1 MISMTNKK
9 YLKTTEVAELTGH
22 PYNEILSLA
31 NTGVLS
37 GYKTRRGRWLL
48 KVEDVEKYFGIQINY
63 PTELGE
69 KTVSKSKTS
78 KTDKHNHDGKLI
90 CGRTA
95 RKYLNIS
102 KAEFENLV
110 NQGLITAYRDDRSRW
125 KVSKESVLNYAARS
139 HSSSQTHLIINENH
153 YQEVIERIC
162 AAKSSIKIMTG
173 DFKRFNLKPTEE
185 QGNVYKDGTPFIKY
199 LMKKAVDGVSVQII
213 CSRPSHFFMDEWK
226 DYYKQMN
233 NPELFDFK
241 FCVRNHAK
249 SIIVDD
255 ILAYI
260 GSANVTP
267 AGLGQGIFTPGNF
280 EAGILT
286 DNQNVVASLK
296 TMFSEIWASESCR
309 NCHRADKCQE

>member
-1 MISMTNKK
+1 MK
-9 YLKTTEVAELTGH
+9 YLKTTEIAELTEH

-37 GYKTRRGRWLL
+37 GYKTRRGRWRL

-69 KTVSKSKTS
+69 KMASKLKNT
-78 KTDKHNHDGKLI
+78 KTDKHNHDEKLI

-110 NQGLITAYRDDRSRW
+110 NQGLIQAYRDDRSRW

-139 HSSSQTHLIINENH
+139 HSSSETHLIVNENH

-162 AAKSSIKIMTG
+162 SAKSSIKIMTG
-173 DFKRFNLKPTEE
+173 DFKRFRLKPTEE
-185 QGNVYKDGTPFIKY
+185 QGNEYKDGTPFIKN
-199 LMKKAVDGVSVQII
+199 LMEKAVDGVSVQII
-213 CSRPSHFFMDEWK
+213 CSKPSPFFMDEWK
-226 DYYKQMN
+226 EYYQQMN
-233 NPELFDFK
+233 NPKLFELK
-241 FCVRNHAK
+241 FCLRNHSK
-249 SIIVDD
+249 VIIIDD
-255 ILAYI
+255 KVAYI

-280 EAGILT
+280 EAGIITENNDL
-286 DNQNVVASLK
+286 VSSIIAH
-296 TMFSEIWASESCR
+296 FSEIWSSKSCI